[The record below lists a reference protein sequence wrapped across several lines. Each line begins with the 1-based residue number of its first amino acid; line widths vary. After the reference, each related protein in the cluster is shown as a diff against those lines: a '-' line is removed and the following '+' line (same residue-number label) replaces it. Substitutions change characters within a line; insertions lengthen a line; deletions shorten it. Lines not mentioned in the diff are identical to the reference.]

1 MPSKYTT
8 PSTQLMRTNSATK
21 IQTRVRGRQART
33 KTDQRHR
40 TAHGLKRTN
49 SATKIQSRVRGR
61 QARARGGHPRS
72 SNVSE
77 DREENNNDPQLQ
89 QLRDRVKELQQT
101 YRAHREA
108 GEKGK
113 MQLALL
119 EYDIAREELLR
130 ARSYRDNIHQKNKDR
145 ECHGR
150 IACVCLPCL
159 MCF

>member
-1 MPSKYTT
+1 
-8 PSTQLMRTNSATK
+8 
-21 IQTRVRGRQART
+21 
-33 KTDQRHR
+33 
-40 TAHGLKRTN
+40 
-49 SATKIQSRVRGR
+49 
-61 QARARGGHPRS
+61 
-72 SNVSE
+72 VSE

-159 MCF
+159 MCFQMLCCVSTAASGERKKTSQQRDATIAKVTELGRDLLSLKQSKSAAPKVKRMRR